1 MDIART
7 YQIPR
12 SLLLGRQVRAE
23 TVHHYD
29 DQGRL
34 VRSTTVWDPLW
45 TEDDLAWALAQRAED
60 AERCSGCGLPLS
72 ETTDPDAEG
81 EYEAPL
87 PTRCH
92 ACTALEKRREEYRES
107 PPGLLF
113 SVHRKQ
119 R

>member
-1 MDIART
+1 MSIART
-7 YQIPR
+7 YQVPR
-12 SLLLGRQVRAE
+12 SILLGRQVRAE
-23 TVHHYD
+23 TIHHYD
-29 DQGRL
+29 ENGRL
-34 VRSTTVWDPLW
+34 VRSTTTWDALW
-45 TEDDLAWALAQRAED
+45 TEEDLGWALAQDAED
-60 AERCSGCGLPLS
+60 AERCQCGHPLS

-107 PPGLLF
+107 PLGLLF
-113 SVHRKQ
+113 SVARKP